1 MKRTYLF
8 MLVAGAFARAVVAS
22 PDVTLR
28 VAPERDLVYSGGSR
42 EVIVQVDLD
51 AKRPDHSG
59 KHVPMNL
66 AVVLDRSG
74 SMRGAKFEKAK
85 QGACVAIDKLAD
97 DDFFSLV
104 MFDNDTEVLL
114 PPERVGG
121 ERNREALKS
130 RTQTGGCGV

>member
-1 MKRTYLF
+1 MKRIHLF

-74 SMRGAKFEKAK
+74 SMQGAKFEIGRAH
-85 QGACVAIDKLAD
+85 V
-97 DDFFSLV
+97 
-104 MFDNDTEVLL
+104 
-114 PPERVGG
+114 
-121 ERNREALKS
+121 
-130 RTQTGGCGV
+130 